1 MNKKKVL
8 LRPLQAE
15 DREQF
20 ILDNQER
27 DTIGK
32 SIDTGEAYRII
43 CDGQIAG
50 GAVVRVD
57 GEKGDLELLFVS
69 PSVHSKGI
77 GCAA

>member
-20 ILDNQER
+20 ILDNQDFEEDGEIISR

-32 SIDTGEAYRII
+32 SIDTGEAYRIM

-50 GAVVRVD
+50 NRGYVSSGEGMGNNYAV
-57 GEKGDLELLFVS
+57 F
-69 PSVHSKGI
+69 
-77 GCAA
+77 